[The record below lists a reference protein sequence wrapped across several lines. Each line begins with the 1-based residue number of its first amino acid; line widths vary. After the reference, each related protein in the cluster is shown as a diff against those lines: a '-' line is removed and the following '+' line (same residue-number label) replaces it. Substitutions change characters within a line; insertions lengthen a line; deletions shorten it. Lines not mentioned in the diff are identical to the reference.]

1 MTIAIPI
8 CGLILY
14 LGKHGKNRKRE
25 NVSKEDIRK
34 DIRYVIQKIFSMS
47 LIFAAISF
55 IGIILVSFLMYNS
68 LVLNL
73 EYIVG
78 IVAVLRIYNTCNS
91 ICIGIF

>member
-1 MTIAIPI
+1 MTIAIPVF
-8 CGLILY
+8 GLILY

-25 NVSKEDIRK
+25 NVSIKDIRK
-34 DIRYVIQKIFSMS
+34 DIRYV
-47 LIFAAISF
+47 
-55 IGIILVSFLMYNS
+55 IGIILVSFLMYNT

-91 ICIGIF
+91 ICI

>member
-1 MTIAIPI
+1 MTIAIPVFV
-8 CGLILY
+8 LILY
-14 LGKHGKNRKRE
+14 LGKHVKNRKRE
-25 NVSKEDIRK
+25 NVSKDYIRK
-34 DIRYVIQKIFSMS
+34 DIRYVIQKIFGMS

-55 IGIILVSFLMYNS
+55 IGIILVSFLMYNT

-91 ICIGIF
+91 ICI